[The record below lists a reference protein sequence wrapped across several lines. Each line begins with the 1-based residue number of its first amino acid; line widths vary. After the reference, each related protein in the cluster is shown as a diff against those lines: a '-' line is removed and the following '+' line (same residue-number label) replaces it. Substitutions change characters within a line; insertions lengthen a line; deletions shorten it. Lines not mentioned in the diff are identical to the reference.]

1 MNIEPRY
8 SLMSRIPATSLMILL
23 TGALLFVGCDSGGA
37 NGDGA
42 NGGNGSNG
50 SNGSGGESP
59 TTKTV
64 TDLPTDPAQPPS
76 GGGRPQGTGRYTLF
90 SLEDDEIVLEAS
102 NNTRADSNSTKW
114 DLGFQSINVLVN
126 NGEGGPGKAAAYVAK
141 TAFQNINE
149 ADTDK
154 LSTSDATNKEL
165 ETDWYNYNT
174 NGNNIVRPEAG
185 RTIVVRTADGDSY
198 AKIRM
203 VSYYKGAPDE
213 PSRDDDSRYYTFDHV
228 VSDTPS
234 FE

>member
-1 MNIEPRY
+1 MNVEPRY
-8 SLMSRIPATSLMILL
+8 SPMNRIPATSLMILL
-23 TGALLFVGCDSGGA
+23 TGVLLIVGCDSGGA
-37 NGDGA
+37 NGDGDDA
-42 NGGNGSNG
+42 GS
-50 SNGSGGESP
+50 ESP

-64 TDLPTDPAQPPS
+64 TDLPADPAQSPS

-90 SLEDDEIVLEAS
+90 SLEDDEIVLKAS
-102 NNTRADSNSTKW
+102 NDNRADSNSTKW

-126 NGEGGPGKAAAYVAK
+126 NGEGGPGNAAAYVAK
-141 TAFQNINE
+141 TAFQNVST

-165 ETDWYNYNT
+165 ETDWYNYNA

-185 RTIVVRTADGDSY
+185 RTIVVRTAGDSY
-198 AKIRM
+198 AKIR
-203 VSYYKGAPDE
+203 VQSYYKGAPDE
-213 PSRDDDSRYYTFDHV
+213 PGRDDESRYYTFDYV